1 MRYIIGQE
9 NRCHEAP
16 VQVLWRP
23 VTAMTLPVF
32 VKGIAIGF
40 VIAAPVG
47 PIGILCARRTLTH
60 GRRAGLASGMG
71 AATADAI
78 YGFIAAFGLTVIADF
93 ITGHQFWLRLLGGV
107 ILTVLG
113 VRAFLAGTVKRCDL
127 PRSARHYAGLYSST
141 FFLTLTNPMTIFSF
155 AAVFAGFGLAGAK
168 GSLLSSVVLILGVF
182 LGSALWWLFLVA
194 LFSLY
199 RKRFHT
205 HELAWVNRVS
215 GTIIG
220 GSGVVALLSLL

>member
-1 MRYIIGQE
+1 M
-9 NRCHEAP
+9 EAMA
-16 VQVLWRP
+16 V
-23 VTAMTLPVF
+23 MTLPVF
-32 VKGIAIGF
+32 VKGVFLGF

-60 GRRAGLASGMG
+60 GRRAGLVSGMG

-93 ITGHQFWLRLLGGV
+93 IAGHQLWLRLLGGV

-113 VRAFLAGTVKRCDL
+113 VQAFFAVPVRKCDL
-127 PRSARHYAGLYSST
+127 PRTARHYAGLYSST

-168 GSLLSSVVLILGVF
+168 GDLASSAVLILGVF
-182 LGSALWWLFLVA
+182 LGSALWWLFLVGI
-194 LFSLY
+194 FSIY
-199 RKRFHT
+199 RKRFHD
-205 HELAWVNRVS
+205 HQLHWVNRIA

-220 GSGVVALLSLL
+220 GSGIAALVSLL